1 MKKSDLFVKM
11 FLTVCLGLSALL
23 LSGSLFLF
31 SLRTISPTQAEP
43 VFNKETKTGP
53 AGIVMNMPLGKQKI
67 IQADT
72 SNQNIQAIQAF
83 GLGMRDGIIYFG
95 ILYNNNTV
103 GLHKTEF
110 NSEDII
116 HW

>member
-1 MKKSDLFVKM
+1 MKKTDLFIKR
-11 FLTVCLGLSALL
+11 FTSVCLGISALL
-23 LSGSLFLF
+23 LSGSIFIF
-31 SLRTISPTQAEP
+31 SLKTISTTQAKP
-43 VFNKETKTGP
+43 VSDKEINSGVN
-53 AGIVMNMPLGKQKI
+53 GINMNIPLSGKQA

-72 SNQNIQAIQAF
+72 TGNIQAVQAF
-83 GLGMRDGIIYFG
+83 GLGMRDGVIYFG

-110 NSEDII
+110 NSEDIL

>member
-1 MKKSDLFVKM
+1 MKKSDLFVKR
-11 FLTVCLGLSALL
+11 FLSVCLGLSALL
-23 LSGSLFLF
+23 ISGSLFLF

-43 VFNKETKTGP
+43 ALNKEFKNDLTG
-53 AGIVMNMPLGKQKI
+53 MNMRLNKQKI
-67 IQADT
+67 TPADT
-72 SNQNIQAIQAF
+72 SDQNIQAIQAF
-83 GLGMRDGIIYFG
+83 GLGMRDGVIYFG